1 MKRLLHPQNL
11 IPIAIIAAVT
21 AMVAFANW
29 REARRSRIASSI
41 GSSIGTVGA
50 PKTSRE
56 DLQLRVTE
64 MESRLAR
71 KPDDNGAAL
80 LLADALLRQTR
91 VLGNPGLAVKA
102 EQVLALV
109 LRDDAAN
116 YEANRMLGAL
126 YLSQHRFREAV
137 RAGEKNRA
145 ARPDDPVNY
154 GVIGDGHLEL
164 GEYGEAFDAFD
175 EMMQRRPSS
184 ASYARV
190 AYARELQGN
199 LEGAIA
205 AMILAVD
212 ATSPTDSEAIA
223 WTRSQLGDL
232 YFQLGKTHEA
242 KSQYIAASQVFPGHP
257 FAVIGFARAIAS
269 EGDRAGA
276 LEMLRTLARKS
287 PTPDLAAR
295 TGDLLSEMGRHDEA
309 ERQYA
314 LAEAG
319 WRGDAPEPK
328 NLARFLAEHDRKI
341 PEAVAIAESAAAD
354 RRDIFT
360 EDALAWAY
368 FKSGRIAE
376 ARRAIVQAMRTGSRD
391 AIIHAH
397 ARAIADAPAQLASK

>member
-1 MKRLLHPQNL
+1 M
-11 IPIAIIAAVT
+11 
-21 AMVAFANW
+21 
-29 REARRSRIASSI
+29 
-41 GSSIGTVGA
+41 
-50 PKTSRE
+50 
-56 DLQLRVTE
+56 
-64 MESRLAR
+64 
-71 KPDDNGAAL
+71 
-80 LLADALLRQTR
+80 
-91 VLGNPGLAVKA
+91 
-102 EQVLALV
+102 
-109 LRDDAAN
+109 LRDDPAS
-116 YEANRMLGAL
+116 YDANRMLGAL

-164 GEYGEAFDAFD
+164 GEYDQAFDAFD